1 MATAP
6 SVVNDDTQNTYLKFR
21 GNGSI
26 FRRAGAKTYTIR
38 WYDDGV
44 RREES
49 TGSRDFMQAKRLL
62 AMRQGSVARGEQPEP
77 KMGTL
82 RFDEAIDAVLKD
94 YQVMGKR
101 SLGHAE
107 RRYRLHLSPYF
118 GRKKMKAISA
128 DTIRAYQVHRQD
140 EGAANATINR
150 EIALVRRAFT
160 LAQADRLVNWIPD
173 MELLPESEPRQGII
187 EPHQFDKIIENL
199 PEPLRGPVRLTYFC
213 GWRIESEVWSL
224 EWHQVD
230 RKRKVIRLD
239 AKHSKNGEARDLPYE
254 QLDDVIEVI
263 ETQWQAH
270 QQLAEGGTICPW
282 VFHRDG
288 RPIKSMRRAWK
299 TACKRAGCPDKIPH
313 DLRRTASTN
322 LIAAGVPEVVAMKI
336 SGHKTRSTF
345 RRYMIA
351 NNDDVVN
358 ALGKVSDL
366 KRVHKWVQS
375 PKLSE
380 IEQFE
385 DRPKMAVNS

>member
-1 MATAP
+1 MATPPRINNENA
-6 SVVNDDTQNTYLKFR
+6 DTKFVKFKGSGAIFKR
-21 GNGSI
+21 SGN
-26 FRRAGAKTYTIR
+26 KVYTIR
-38 WYDDGV
+38 WYEDGV
-44 RREES
+44 RRQEA
-49 TGSRDFMQAKRLL
+49 TGTRDFKQAKRLL

-82 RFDEAIDAVLKD
+82 RFDQAMDAVIND
-94 YQVMGKR
+94 YRLMGKR
-101 SLGHAE
+101 SLNAAE
-107 RRYRLHLSPYF
+107 RRNRLHLSPYF
-118 GRKKMKAISA
+118 GRMKMKAISA
-128 DTIRAYQVHRQD
+128 DTIRAYQVNRQD

-150 EIALVRRAFT
+150 EVALVRRAFT
-160 LAQADRLVNWIPD
+160 MAQADRLVNWIPD
-173 MELLPESEPRQGII
+173 MEMLPESEPRQGII

-199 PEPLRGPVRLTYFC
+199 PEPLRGPVRFVYFC
-213 GWRIESEVWSL
+213 GWRIKSEVWSL

-230 RKRKVIRLD
+230 RKRKVIHLD

-270 QQLAEGGTICPW
+270 QRLAEGGTICPW